1 MQVLVTARPGG
12 ITGFSPGLGAWWW
25 ALAQT
30 QATLMFTCG
39 GRGVL
44 GHLVRPEFL
53 LCLEFLP
60 TATTLVTVP
69 CQERGMGAHYSHPLL
84 LVCICLTKV

>member
-12 ITGFSPGLGAWWW
+12 ITGFSPGLGACWW

-30 QATLMFTCG
+30 QAALMFTCG

-44 GHLVRPEFL
+44 GHLMGPGGAGSQGDG
-53 LCLEFLP
+53 CGK
-60 TATTLVTVP
+60 TVLGDI
-69 CQERGMGAHYSHPLL
+69 QFS
-84 LVCICLTKV
+84 